1 MSVRTELASVAF
13 SSDVK
18 ATNMSKIS
26 IIMRLAAAFHVLEDC
41 FALAGRE
48 RGFSFSF
55 DLLELFSI
63 LVIFD
68 FFLLL
73 EINHHSLLVSDNGV
87 GCVFT
92 FEVISFFVLVVLK
105 GWVFLVIVG
114 QVLLVKMSTHLL
126 SPEISIRF

>member
-26 IIMRLAAAFHVLEDC
+26 IIMRFAAAFHVLEDC
-41 FALAGRE
+41 FALAGRK